1 MACITLTLAWMRVG
15 EGDPNLGHFILGE
28 EMLDLVD
35 ASTEERHILQAFLVR
50 LLQTTPDAGAFDV
63 DTYIINV
70 AMGTGQ
76 ADGVFP
82 LATTQLEHDGVV
94 VMEEVGMPLAL
105 QREALAHDAFI
116 AVFEQVREGLVLS
129 ESF

>member
-1 MACITLTLAWMRVG
+1 MAGVAFALTWMRVR
-15 EGDPNLGHFILGE
+15 EGDPNLGHFVLGE

-35 ASTEERHILQAFLVR
+35 AGTKERHILQAFLVR
-50 LLQTTPDAGAFDV
+50 LLQTTPDACAFDV

-70 AMGTGQ
+70 TMGTGQ
-76 ADGVFP
+76 ADGIFS
-82 LATTQLEHDGVV
+82 LATTKLQDDGVV
-94 VMEEVGMPLAL
+94 VVEEVGMPLPL